1 MHIFRKGID
10 MSSWVYYICK
20 LKGSHLEHRQ
30 YCLCK
35 QFRVTLDLI
44 IYSFICLCKV
54 QKSGISR
61 HQSSD
66 FYLFSFIGFCCFCM
80 VSCYVCG
87 NSHSIQFMCSCVLYA
102 ITSTFSGKLIFKLK
116 HENYWYRF
124 ASVQRTK
131 PQLIPLPLLSSD
143 TSMFPAQTR
152 REDTREVMIFFN
164 KKKTFFFFFIT
175 CTLDRLELDC

>member
-1 MHIFRKGID
+1 MSPPTWSYIHSYVYVKYKKVEHPDTKVLIFISFHSSIFAVFVWLVVMFAGIP
-10 MSSWVYYICK
+10 
-20 LKGSHLEHRQ
+20 
-30 YCLCK
+30 
-35 QFRVTLDLI
+35 
-44 IYSFICLCKV
+44 
-54 QKSGISR
+54 
-61 HQSSD
+61 
-66 FYLFSFIGFCCFCM
+66 
-80 VSCYVCG
+80 
-87 NSHSIQFMCSCVLYA
+87 IQFNLCVLYA

-152 REDTREVMIFFN
+152 SEDTREVMIFFN

>member
-1 MHIFRKGID
+1 MQIVPCHPRLNHI
-10 MSSWVYYICK
+10 
-20 LKGSHLEHRQ
+20 
-30 YCLCK
+30 
-35 QFRVTLDLI
+35 
-44 IYSFICLCKV
+44 FICLCKV
-54 QKSGISR
+54 QKSGTSR

-66 FYLFSFIGFCCFCM
+66 FYLFSFIGFRCFCM
-80 VSCYVCG
+80 ASCYVCG

-164 KKKTFFFFFIT
+164 KKKRFSFSLLRVPLIDLSWTAKKIPPFLNAVLMVKMHYKVWSRF
-175 CTLDRLELDC
+175 R